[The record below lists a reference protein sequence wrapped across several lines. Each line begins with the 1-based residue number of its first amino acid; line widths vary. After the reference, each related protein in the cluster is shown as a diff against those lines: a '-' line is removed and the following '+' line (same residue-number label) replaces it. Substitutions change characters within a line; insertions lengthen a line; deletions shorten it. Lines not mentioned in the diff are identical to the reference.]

1 MARARNVRGRILD
14 LARDLGLQLR
24 GCRARQLHVDDD
36 AGEVEVR
43 HLGDLQR
50 VKAEKAGDGRQK
62 KQQDRRRRAMN
73 RPSRKIHV
81 HDASKLTR
89 SPSPMKRSEEHTSEL
104 QTLMRISYA
113 GFCLKKH
120 KETKNNQQIHT

>member
-1 MARARNVRGRILD
+1 MRISDWSSDVCSSD
-14 LARDLGLQLR
+14 L
-24 GCRARQLHVDDD
+24 
-36 AGEVEVR
+36 VR

-81 HDASKLTR
+81 HDASTLTR
-89 SPSPMKRSEEHTSEL
+89 SPSPMKLPPDLTIWVVGVSSPLTA
-104 QTLMRISYA
+104 ISSPLRTPVVT
-113 GFCLKKH
+113 FS
-120 KETKNNQQIHT
+120 

>member
-14 LARDLGLQLR
+14 LARDLGYQLR

-81 HDASKLTR
+81 HDASTLTR
-89 SPSPMKRSEEHTSEL
+89 SPSPMKLPPDLTIWVVGVSSPLTA
-104 QTLMRISYA
+104 ISSPLRTPVVT
-113 GFCLKKH
+113 FS
-120 KETKNNQQIHT
+120 